1 MGVKERS
8 PGAKLLT
15 VEIEAARVFLGGAF
29 TDKEVEE
36 LGSMTPAQLMQEAQ
50 LLGSALALRQQR
62 ETADHVHELISLERA
77 SRSPKK
83 GPFAS

>member
-1 MGVKERS
+1 
-8 PGAKLLT
+8 
-15 VEIEAARVFLGGAF
+15 
-29 TDKEVEE
+29 
-36 LGSMTPAQLMQEAQ
+36 MTPAQLMQEAQ

-62 ETADHVHELISLERA
+62 ETADHVRELISLERA

>member
-29 TDKEVEE
+29 TDKEVE
-36 LGSMTPAQLMQEAQ
+36 S
-50 LLGSALALRQQR
+50 SAA
-62 ETADHVHELISLERA
+62 
-77 SRSPKK
+77 
-83 GPFAS
+83 